1 MKDHKLKHLSHPVEI
16 RIRPATKSGASTFHA
31 GELRCVLCQKHIQ
44 WLSIDQLQALN
55 AITPSQAHQI
65 QSQLAPIKA
74 QVRQR
79 KNNQGDKN
87 RPAHDQRFKRET
99 TLII

>member
-1 MKDHKLKHLSHPVEI
+1 MKDHKLKHLNHPVEI
-16 RIRPATKSGASTFHA
+16 RVRPATKSGAISIHA

-55 AITPSQAHQI
+55 AITPHQAHEI

-79 KNNQGDKN
+79 KKIQGDKN
-87 RPAHDQRFKRET
+87 RPAHDKKLKRET
-99 TLII
+99 TLIV